1 MIVSKEYLEKLL
13 ETTPS
18 SVYVL
23 VFCVAFVSVVISL
36 IARGF
41 KNGIRVSSLI
51 LMILYAT
58 IVLCTTVLFRNGPI
72 DCKILVVTFGSYV
85 AIDEGNSRLLE
96 ENIMNIAVFVPFGI
110 FLTAG
115 IERLKW
121 WHAAIAGGCL
131 SVVIEFMQFYFKR
144 GSCEVDDIIH
154 NTFGCVI
161 GYYIVRIVVS
171 IYYKLRPKHN
181 ASSAETNELNVFEIQ
196 QSKQAKEF
204 VLKNGSLEFE
214 VFADI
219 LKTAKDIPYIGSLF
233 KLGKVAVN
241 LMDYWFIRKLQL
253 FLEQSETLEDEK
265 KDDFLNSLSPD
276 DYKKI
281 SRYLT
286 QLLYSSEEDAKA
298 SLMGKIYRS
307 RLMDE
312 IDNDMML
319 RLCSVVNKAFLP
331 DLEHLHEYTA
341 ENDSDDYIRDNL
353 NALGL
358 LQDLGNVKFPQ
369 SDNKVTPTFG
379 NTIYQ
384 LNDIGKT
391 LLRIKEM

>member
-23 VFCVAFVSVVISL
+23 VFCVAFVSIVISL

-72 DCKILVVTFGSYV
+72 DCKILVVPFGSYV

>member
-23 VFCVAFVSVVISL
+23 VFCVAFVSIVISL

-72 DCKILVVTFGSYV
+72 DCKILVVPFGSYV
-85 AIDEGNSRLLE
+85 TIDEGNSRLLE
-96 ENIMNIAVFVPFGI
+96 ENLMNIAVFVPFGI

-253 FLEQSETLEDEK
+253 FLEQSETLEEER
-265 KDDFLNSLSPD
+265 KDGFLKSLSSG

-281 SRYLT
+281 SKYLT
-286 QLLYSSEEDAKA
+286 QLLYSSEEEGKA
-298 SLMGKIYRS
+298 ILMGKIYRS
-307 RLMDE
+307 RLLGE

-341 ENDSDDYIRDNL
+341 ENGDDSYVTDNL
-353 NALGL
+353 TALGL
-358 LQDLGNVKFPQ
+358 LQDKGVVYEQ
-369 SDNKVTPTFG
+369 EHEGWAESGFG
-379 NTIYQ
+379 STKHQ
-384 LNDIGKT
+384 LNAIGGE
-391 LLRIKEM
+391 LLRIMDN